1 MTNPVI
7 ENVRR
12 SLGRTAQ
19 VSSPQGAPLSPRP
32 AIYESRQPVSLD
44 DETERFLNEV
54 KKLSGVSERLSPS
67 NIDAALVALVR
78 EQNVRKAT
86 AWETPHLRA
95 LGVTEILNSLGVELI
110 HPNASK
116 HEMAQ
121 CDLGITEADFL
132 LPETGTLVLRSSA
145 EKPRGVSL
153 LPRIHLAIVRPEML
167 RADMHQV
174 FAEAKDHHY
183 LVFIT
188 GPSRTADIELT
199 VTLGVHGPKNL
210 YVWMMSS

>member
-7 ENVRR
+7 ENIRR

-19 VSSPQGAPLSPRP
+19 TPLSLRP
-32 AIYESRQPVSLD
+32 AIYPSRQPESMD
-44 DETERFLNEV
+44 SETEHFLDEV
-54 KKLSGVSERLSPS
+54 RKLSGVAQKLTSESVSEALK
-67 NIDAALVALVR
+67 ALVT
-78 EQNVRKAT
+78 ENGIRKAT
-86 AWETPHLRA
+86 LWHTPLIEQLNLESTLR
-95 LGVTEILNSLGVELI
+95 SLGVDLVS
-110 HPNASK
+110 PTADK
-116 HEMAQ
+116 HEMAL
-121 CDLGITEADFL
+121 CDLGITEADYL

-145 EKPRGVSL
+145 EQPRAVSL

-174 FAEAKDHHY
+174 FAEAKNSNY

-188 GPSRTADIELT
+188 GPSRTSDIELT

-210 YVWMMSS
+210 FVWMLSK

>member
-7 ENVRR
+7 DNIRR

-19 VSSPQGAPLSPRP
+19 TPLSLRP
-32 AIYESRQPVSLD
+32 AIYESRRPESID
-44 DETERFLNEV
+44 SETEHFLDEV
-54 KKLSGVSERLSPS
+54 RKLSGVAQKLTPESVS
-67 NIDAALVALVR
+67 DALKSLVA
-78 EQNVRKAT
+78 ENGIRKAT
-86 AWETPHLRA
+86 LWRTPLFEQLGLEQTLR
-95 LGVTEILNSLGVELI
+95 SLGVDLVS
-110 HPNASK
+110 PTASK
-116 HEMAQ
+116 HDMAL
-121 CDLGITEADFL
+121 CDLGITEADYL

-145 EKPRGVSL
+145 EQPRAVSL

-167 RADMHQV
+167 RPDMHQV
-174 FAEAKDHHY
+174 FAEAKDGHY

-210 YVWMMSS
+210 FVWMLSK